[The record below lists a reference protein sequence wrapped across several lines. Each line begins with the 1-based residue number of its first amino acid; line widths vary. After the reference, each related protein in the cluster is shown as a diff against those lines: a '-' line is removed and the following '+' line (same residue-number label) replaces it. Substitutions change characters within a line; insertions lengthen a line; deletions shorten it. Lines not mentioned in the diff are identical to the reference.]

1 VTEVEAPETGTGG
14 AKRATSRT
22 LTFDLDEFGMEAFAD
37 FARRQG
43 GSLSRVATLA
53 ARYYLADADRG
64 EPAWRVPSAARLR
77 PEARQQPGVRVE
89 IDAATWGALREEARR
104 QRVDVGVLSAYAILY
119 FMSDV
124 HSGRVAQRVADAV
137 DEPRL
142 D

>member
-1 VTEVEAPETGTGG
+1 M
-14 AKRATSRT
+14 TSRSLT
-22 LTFDLDEFGMEAFAD
+22 LELDEFGVEAFAD

-64 EPAWRVPSAARLR
+64 EPAWRVPSAARIKTER
-77 PEARQQPGVRVE
+77 RKQPAVQVE
-89 IDAATWGALREEARR
+89 VDGATWDALLEEARR
-104 QRVDVGVLSAYAILY
+104 QGVDIGVLSAHAILY

-137 DEPRL
+137 AELRPD
-142 D
+142 